1 MSISDMEV
9 IHTHC
14 CGVDVHKKSVVACVI
29 TPKGKVIQ
37 TFGTLTR
44 DLLELVD
51 FVKRHQ
57 CTHVIHGEYRRVL
70 EATVQPIGRRGYRS
84 NGSQCTAY

>member
-1 MSISDMEV
+1 MSTSDMEV
-9 IHTHC
+9 VHTHC

-29 TPKGKVIQ
+29 TPKGKDIRNHDEG
-37 TFGTLTR
+37 FIGAGGFR
-44 DLLELVD
+44 KEAPMHP
-51 FVKRHQ
+51 RS
-57 CTHVIHGEYRRVL
+57 HGEYRRVL